1 VVARAEADQARRR
14 ERVTGS
20 TVLISA
26 VVICLLSAGITVSSA
41 TTRADDVARRVAS
54 LIVEPVAQRVLALGR
69 AETARGARDD
79 INAANVL
86 LTARR
91 LPIFEQPP
99 PDAPN
104 YIVQR
109 QEARAW
115 AMVDYPDALAEQV
128 RDEVRRG
135 ERPATQ
141 PIASTAPPAPS
152 GDGVVTTIPVTPP
165 GTPTLVEI
173 PPRSSAAP
181 TGRSPAAPPAA
192 RTPPGPG
199 APAAPAP
206 PAPPAP
212 APPAPQPNQR
222 GLLPLLPDL
231 PIRVPLLSE

>member
-1 VVARAEADQARRR
+1 MIARAEADQARRR
-14 ERVTGS
+14 ERVTGWS
-20 TVLISA
+20 VVISA
-26 VVICLLSAGITVSSA
+26 LVICLLSAGITVSSA

-79 INAANVL
+79 IDAANAL
-86 LTARR
+86 LAARR

-115 AMVDYPDALAEQV
+115 AMVDYPEATAEQV

-135 ERPATQ
+135 QRPDTQ
-141 PIASTAPPAPS
+141 PISTAQLPGAGTTG
-152 GDGVVTTIPVTPP
+152 GDIVVSTIPVTP
-165 GTPTLVEI
+165 GDGPTVVEI

-181 TGRSPAAPPAA
+181 TGRSPAAPPSA
-192 RTPPGPG
+192 GG
-199 APAAPAP
+199 APIAS
-206 PAPPAP
+206 APPAP
-212 APPAPQPNQR
+212 APPPATAPEQR

-231 PIRVPLLSE
+231 PIRVPLLSD